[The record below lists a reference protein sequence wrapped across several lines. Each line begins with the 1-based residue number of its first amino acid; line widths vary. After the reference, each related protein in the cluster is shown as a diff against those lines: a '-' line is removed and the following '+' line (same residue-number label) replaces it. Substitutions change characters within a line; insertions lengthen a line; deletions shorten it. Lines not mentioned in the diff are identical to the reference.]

1 MAGVTVT
8 QSQRSRHV
16 TQIGA
21 DRVRVNAKI
30 RVRANAS
37 WCSPNRATRVSV
49 SAMFLL
55 RFNGTTFNSICNC
68 LIAGKGY
75 RRVRVRVRAG
85 IKGSFSA

>member
-1 MAGVTVT
+1 M
-8 QSQRSRHV
+8 HL
-16 TQIGA
+16 GA
-21 DRVRVNAKI
+21 LPTELPG
-30 RVRANAS
+30 S
-37 WCSPNRATRVSV
+37 HV